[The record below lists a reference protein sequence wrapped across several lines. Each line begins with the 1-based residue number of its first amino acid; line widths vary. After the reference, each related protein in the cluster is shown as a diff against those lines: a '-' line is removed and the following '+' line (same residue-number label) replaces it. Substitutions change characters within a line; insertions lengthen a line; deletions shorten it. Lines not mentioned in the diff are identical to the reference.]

1 MIYFLRIIKSFLF
14 FSNNST
20 FASQRYLCLPKEEVN
35 TAISYTSFAC
45 INKSILSPRISTTSF
60 NVSSI
65 SLSKDNFCFPSIS
78 ISLNRLDNEIEDP
91 DNISIKTEIL
101 MISESVISP
110 YNFLSFVFFSF
121 FVRCLS
127 DKTSINSFLFSILNS
142 ISFSLRYLSKSV
154 TASSNVFTSPLAE
167 LS

>member
-1 MIYFLRIIKSFLF
+1 M
-14 FSNNST
+14 
-20 FASQRYLCLPKEEVN
+20 PKEEVN

-65 SLSKDNFCFPSIS
+65 SLSKDKFCFPSNS

-101 MISESVISP
+101 MISESV
-110 YNFLSFVFFSF
+110 
-121 FVRCLS
+121 
-127 DKTSINSFLFSILNS
+127 LF
-142 ISFSLRYLSKSV
+142 
-154 TASSNVFTSPLAE
+154 P
-167 LS
+167 